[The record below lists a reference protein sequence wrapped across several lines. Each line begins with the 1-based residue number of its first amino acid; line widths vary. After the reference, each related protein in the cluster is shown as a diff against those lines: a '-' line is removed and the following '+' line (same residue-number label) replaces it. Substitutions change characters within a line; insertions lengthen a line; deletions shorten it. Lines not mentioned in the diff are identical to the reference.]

1 MANDL
6 TTSAVERQNI
16 LNNPYAVAEIE
27 QAAGIRGVPFEGRGV
42 LVKEQVAAFFG
53 VSTRT
58 IESYLEKYG
67 RELAQNGYEL
77 LRDNRLKLFKK
88 AASADPLSEANF
100 GDIQKVP
107 QIGVFDFRAFLNL
120 AMLLGESER
129 ARSLRQV
136 ILDIALDTVSAR
148 SGGGTKYVN
157 QRDEDFIRVAFAG
170 EAYRQEFVDALTHHV
185 DMGKAKYPL
194 YTDRVYKCIF
204 LERARDYRKALKL
217 QRSDDT
223 RDTFWSEIF
232 TLVSS
237 FETGLA
243 DWIVRRATELDRRL
257 QPVEVDELFDKFANQ
272 AHWAPLL
279 RDARVKMASRDN
291 ALRGVSHERLA
302 DYIDAASPEDF
313 ERFIGEKSKTFSE
326 RLLEAE
332 DVLKRLKDR

>member
-1 MANDL
+1 MAHDL
-6 TTSAVERQNI
+6 TTSSVQRQNI
-16 LNNPYAVAEIE
+16 LNNPYAVDEIE
-27 QAAGIRGVPFEGRGV
+27 RAAGIRGVPFEGRGV

-58 IESYLEKYG
+58 IEAYLEKYEA
-67 RELAQNGYEL
+67 ELAQNGYEL
-77 LRDNRLKLFKK
+77 LRDNRLKSFKK
-88 AASADPLSEANF
+88 AVSDDPLSEANF
-100 GDIQKVP
+100 GDIQRVP

-136 ILDIALDTVSAR
+136 ILDVTLDTVSAR

-157 QRDEDFIRVAFAG
+157 QRDEDFIRIAFAG
-170 EAYRQEFVDALTHHV
+170 ESYRQEFVDALTNHV

-194 YTDRVYKCIF
+194 YTDKVYKSIF

-243 DWIVRRATELDRRL
+243 AWIVKKATELDRKL
-257 QPVEVDELFDKFANQ
+257 QPIEVDHVFEEFENQ

-291 ALRGVSHERLA
+291 ALRGVAHERLA

-313 ERFIGEKSKTFSE
+313 ERFIGKKSKAFGE
-326 RLLEAE
+326 RLMEAE